1 MIVFEKFTNVFLTV
15 YIVHIFN
22 LTQIV
27 RTLLVK
33 FLQGKFFNILLDYK
47 IVMKILKFLFVMKK
61 SLNL

>member
-1 MIVFEKFTNVFLTV
+1 MIVFEKFTNEFLTV